1 MWAAVF
7 PLKVRKTRA
16 ARLLFHSQQKTI
28 QIKMKT
34 ILLIEDDTALR
45 ENTAEL
51 LELSGYKVITAP
63 NGKIGIDKAKQEI
76 PNVIICDIMMPEI
89 DGYGVL
95 EAMASGETTQHIP
108 FIFLSA
114 KTEHKE
120 IRKGMD
126 MGADDYLTKPFDEQ
140 ELISAVESRLAKAT
154 ILAIREQSSASGIDQ
169 NDENPQNLNQLKN
182 FFCDE
187 GVVNTFKKGEHIY
200 KNGDHSNSLFLLL
213 KGVVKTHTM
222 DANAKELI
230 TGLYKA
236 DDFLGFTSFEDNIPY
251 NETATAVEETE
262 IVGISKK
269 YVKDILKK
277 SQDVS
282 LELMNLLTDNLS
294 EIKLQLVKM
303 AYSSV
308 RKKTASTI
316 LQFVEIMN
324 KMPQA
329 PLRISRNDLATTAGI
344 ATESLIRTLSDFK
357 KDGLIEIEGRDIR
370 IIDLESLRNIE

>member
-1 MWAAVF
+1 
-7 PLKVRKTRA
+7 
-16 ARLLFHSQQKTI
+16 
-28 QIKMKT
+28 MKT
-34 ILLIEDDTALR
+34 ILLIEDDIALR

-51 LELSGYKVITAP
+51 LELAGYTVYTAP
-63 NGKIGIDKAKQEI
+63 NGKVGIEKAKKEN
-76 PNVIICDIMMPEI
+76 PNIIICDIMMPEI

-95 EAMASGETTQHIP
+95 EAVALEESTKHIP

-126 MGADDYLTKPFDEQ
+126 MGADDYLTKPFDEE
-140 ELISAVESRLAKAT
+140 ELLSAVESRLAKAK
-154 ILAIREQSSASGIDQ
+154 ILEMRKNDQ
-169 NDENPQNLNQLKN
+169 DQTTVVDEENLQNLNQLKN

-187 GVVNTFKKGEHIY
+187 GEVSTYKKGENIY
-200 KNGDHSNSLFLLL
+200 RKGDHSNNMFLIL

-222 DANAKELI
+222 EANAKELI

-236 DDFLGFTSFEDNIPY
+236 DDFLGFTSFDDNIPY

-262 IVGISKK
+262 VVGISKT

-282 LELMNLLTDNLS
+282 LELMNLLTNNLS
-294 EIKLQLVKM
+294 EIKQQLVKM

-308 RKKTASTI
+308 RKKTAATI
-316 LQFVEIMN
+316 LQFSEIMN
-324 KMPQA
+324 KKPNA

-357 KDGLIEIEGRDIR
+357 RDGLIEIEGRDIR
-370 IIDLESLRNIE
+370 IIDMESLREIE